1 MMKSEW
7 RRKVEKQWR
16 FLENIGEEMP
26 KMVAPNLTL
35 VLEKHK
41 NVTLSVLA
49 WGVGRMS
56 WNHFLQFEDNDQVND
71 LVKTIKFN

>member
-1 MMKSEW
+1 
-7 RRKVEKQWR
+7 
-16 FLENIGEEMP
+16 
-26 KMVAPNLTL
+26 MVAPTLTL